1 VVYEDLK
8 DADRDLRILPVE
20 HAVSVYEDLA
30 EFVFG
35 PDLVLEMVPSERL
48 GVADILAVLLRVTD
62 LDGVVDPVDVLD

>member
-1 VVYEDLK
+1 VVRENVTEL
-8 DADRDLRILPVE
+8 DRDLRILPVE
-20 HAVSVYEDLA
+20 HAVSVWEDFA